1 MMHIQRAAL
10 KRFRVA
16 RFFSLLFF
24 KFTQKSQKSQK
35 FFPPF

>member
-16 RFFSLLFF
+16 RVFFSIINLF
-24 KFTQKSQKSQK
+24 KFRN
-35 FFPPF
+35 